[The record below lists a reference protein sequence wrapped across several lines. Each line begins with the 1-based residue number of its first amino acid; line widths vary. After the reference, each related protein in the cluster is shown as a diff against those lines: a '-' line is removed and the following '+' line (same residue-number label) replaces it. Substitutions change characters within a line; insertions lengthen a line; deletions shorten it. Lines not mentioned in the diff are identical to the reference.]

1 MTFND
6 VKAPN
11 INSSPLVT
19 GKDVSSLAGVV
30 AAALEIAEKRAKILE
45 DMRAAILADD
55 TPKVL
60 AFAKALC
67 GIENE
72 REKTH

>member
-1 MTFND
+1 MAL
-6 VKAPN
+6 VQAPE
-11 INSSPLVT
+11 ICIEVISPSNT
-19 GKDVSSLAGVV
+19 AE
-30 AAALEIAEKRAKILE
+30 EIAEKRAKILE